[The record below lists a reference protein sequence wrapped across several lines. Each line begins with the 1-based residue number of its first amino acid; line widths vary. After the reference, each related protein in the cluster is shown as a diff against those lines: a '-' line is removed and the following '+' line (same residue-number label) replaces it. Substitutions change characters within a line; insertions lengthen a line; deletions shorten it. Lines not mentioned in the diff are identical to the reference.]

1 MIVIVIVGVVYTLAV
16 TKLKSVGSE
25 VSTPTLSTLKEY
37 LISLNKEHT
46 RVRLLCLDD
55 CHECVI
61 YNDGVKVQA
70 LENFLDSSVE
80 RYRYDFLQGTVLLR
94 DEIYFNAEGQDEN
107 ICFSFSIDKNNISD
121 QVIVV
126 YKEKAYDYTA
136 YFDKTEVY
144 DTIEDLIE
152 EKEKQTQ
159 EVMQ

>member
-1 MIVIVIVGVVYTLAV
+1 MIVIVIIGVVYTLAV

-46 RVRLLCLDD
+46 SVRMLCLDD
-55 CHECVI
+55 CRECVI

-70 LENFLDSSVE
+70 LENFLDPTVE

-107 ICFSFSIDKNNISD
+107 VCFSFSIDKNNVSD
-121 QVIVV
+121 QIIVV
-126 YKEKAYDYTA
+126 YKEKAYNYIT

>member
-25 VSTPTLSTLKEY
+25 VATPTLSTLKEY
-37 LISLNKEHT
+37 LTSLNKEHT
-46 RVRLLCLDD
+46 GVRILCLDD

-70 LENFLDSSVE
+70 LENFLDSTVE

-107 ICFSFSIDKNNISD
+107 VCFSFSIDKNNVSD
-121 QVIVV
+121 QIIVV
-126 YKEKAYDYTA
+126 YKEKAYDYTHFFESA
-136 YFDKTEVY
+136 EVY
-144 DTIEDLIE
+144 DNLE
-152 EKEKQTQ
+152 ELVDAKESLAQ
-159 EVMQ
+159 EVK